1 MRKCLYIASLITIS
15 LWLIGC
21 QHEEVHPTTL
31 AEEVEHQVRPY
42 IVFGSKVSVVVGIV
56 QDGEEAVFAFGQK
69 DFQEG
74 EVPDRYTV
82 YEIGSITKTF
92 TGTLLSQMHL
102 DRQVALS
109 DTIEQYLPSMKV
121 PTYQGQSITL
131 ESLAT
136 HTSSLP
142 RLPSNLEEFE
152 GELDNPYK
160 HYTLEALYSFLN
172 TYDLPRSVGSEYE
185 YSNVGVDLL
194 GHLLGRADQ
203 SSYES
208 AVTQKI
214 IAPLGLRNTT
224 LSLSEAQSANM
235 AQPYKG
241 KNTVSYWDASEATQG
256 AGAIVADMNDMLRY
270 LKINMGLLPSPL
282 YEAMRLAQA
291 PRFAIN
297 ERLSVGLNWFTI
309 YEGEREIIFHNGATG
324 GFDAFIGFD
333 KDAQC
338 GVVVLTNSFLIG
350 GSTTELGM
358 DLLEVIIN
366 KY

>member
-1 MRKCLYIASLITIS
+1 MRKHIYIAILVVASL
-15 LWLIGC
+15 LLVGC
-21 QHEEVHPTTL
+21 QHEEVSPTTL

-42 IVFGSKVSVVVGIV
+42 IVFGSRASVVVGTV
-56 QDGEEAVFAFGQK
+56 RDGEEAVFAFGQK
-69 DFQEG
+69 DFQTG

-92 TGTLLSQMHL
+92 TGTLLAQMHL
-102 DRQVALS
+102 DQQVDLS

-121 PTYQGQSITL
+121 PTYQDQSITL

-142 RLPSNLEEFE
+142 LLPSNQDEFVKE
-152 GELDNPYK
+152 ADNPYK
-160 HYTLEALYSFLN
+160 YYTLEALYGFLN
-172 TYDLPRSVGSEYE
+172 TYDLPRSVGSEFE

-214 IAPLGLRNTT
+214 ITPLGLTNTT
-224 LSLSEAQSANM
+224 LSLSEAQRENM
-235 AQPYKG
+235 AEPYKG
-241 KNTVSYWDASEATQG
+241 KNVVSYWDASEATQ
-256 AGAIVADMNDMLRY
+256 ASGAIIADMNDMLRY
-270 LKINMGLLPSPL
+270 LKTNMGLLPSPL
-282 YEAMRLAQA
+282 YEAMTLAQA

-297 ERLSVGLNWFTI
+297 ERLSVGLNWFTT
-309 YEGEREIIFHNGATG
+309 YEGEREILFHNGATG
-324 GFDAFIGFD
+324 GFDTFIGFD
-333 KDAQC
+333 KDAQT
-338 GVVVLTNSFLIG
+338 GVVVLTNSSPTG

-358 DLLEVIIN
+358 DLLEVITN